1 VIGRETDPRAA
12 IVSATVLFQDAA
24 DRLADVGV
32 GLAADDQEH
41 RRFPV
46 EEAGVEDDEEIGVI
60 QCENGDGDHTFHK
73 VRLGKTLK
81 LAENVTPEKARK
93 QAEGCAV

>member
-1 VIGRETDPRAA
+1 MTWNEIKKA
-12 IVSATVLFQDAA
+12 
-24 DRLADVGV
+24 
-32 GLAADDQEH
+32 
-41 RRFPV
+41 V
-46 EEAGVEDDEEIGVI
+46 EEAGVEDDEEIGLI

-81 LAENVTPEKARK
+81 LAENVAPEKARE